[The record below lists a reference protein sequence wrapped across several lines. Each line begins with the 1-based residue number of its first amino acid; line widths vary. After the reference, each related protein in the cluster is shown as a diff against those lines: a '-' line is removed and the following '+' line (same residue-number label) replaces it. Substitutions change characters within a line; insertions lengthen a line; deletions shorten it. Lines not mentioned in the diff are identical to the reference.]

1 MYDMSPTSSTA
12 LLSSVHEDEDLG
24 SQQPAPRASRVS
36 LVARFSR
43 FMSSVHEVEDLGS
56 QQPAPRASRFS
67 RVASFSHFMRR
78 TQSQKVDADDS
89 ELAAEL
95 AKKVAERT
103 RTRTAHAL
111 FKTMNVNIYRLQLC
125 IPLDYLETL
134 ALLELRD
141 DNRRRRVDAASARS
155 TVVEIEQP
163 GGSAGPVMEGFEPHE
178 GAETAQLKDTM
189 HHTKVKLGAAQ
200 MLGSSR
206 LTLVSDP
213 GADEG
218 DGSSNQTKGKM
229 WQKLRRRQ
237 GLPVERMLGT
247 ALVQAFLGIKAL
259 LSHKDLANQ
268 AKRASAAPWQMPN
281 NRRFAWYVSVFKV
294 LIRSITGNGWFH
306 RAHLW
311 NLIFLQRVDGSF
323 EMSNHLAKVLKA
335 GPPNEDLAI
344 NPVSP
349 HDAQAL
355 RDSIPCS
362 LRAIYGDDVKN
373 QSLQELWSTILVLAQ
388 LEEYPYQWTENPNDP
403 AETHVTL
410 SDRSKM
416 FIQEQCR
423 EHPAIEPL
431 LQELRQEATNIVNQW
446 SEDFYELMR
455 EMYEKQQEGKD
466 EKGFIGLKMFWTL
479 DSGSKWRKMRATWLR
494 CWQSMKRSGKWVA
507 KAHPLSAICMVGAT
521 EPFSRSERILT
532 QTNTYVLMLT
542 VTVWF
547 YYSKAVTC
555 CKDFRS
561 HLECPDTFEVNEPC
575 LGYDFCAELG
585 SSGAMLPEELQPAE
599 FTCTAFPS
607 GTYTGTPAPRLP
619 PRALSPALLGL
630 GLCILWKPTEL
641 LEPSGMQPYPS
652 PPLDIVLPDFGTTTP
667 PS

>member
-1 MYDMSPTSSTA
+1 MDGLWTWSIVEGGSYFGAEGKDGAKQPTAGGDTLGSRVLEIARQEKLRLDNERLGNKPDTAEEGSEDAEASQGDEAAAGDQRSLERKIRRGQKRTSVMSNMLSTGTTLDTLDEDPSQPEAPGTADDDLESFDLEAAGGGWHDTYEPGYESHPLAAGCEAWEEESAFGHSVPVPGAMPEAMPACHLVTGSEVVHLSQDRATVVLTPPSTKRKALNSDTPALDEAKKLLLDILQNPNPIVAGGGMPGVTMDSFLRGRHFSIPVPARKLEDTDGGEDPQQKELDEVTTITTTTTTTTTTTRRYRRASNHGRTVRLGSTVGAPVDGKQGRPVCESREVMYDMSPTSSTA

-281 NRRFAWYVSVFKV
+281 NRRFA
-294 LIRSITGNGWFH
+294 
-306 RAHLW
+306 
-311 NLIFLQRVDGSF
+311 
-323 EMSNHLAKVLKA
+323 
-335 GPPNEDLAI
+335 
-344 NPVSP
+344 
-349 HDAQAL
+349 
-355 RDSIPCS
+355 
-362 LRAIYGDDVKN
+362 
-373 QSLQELWSTILVLAQ
+373 
-388 LEEYPYQWTENPNDP
+388 
-403 AETHVTL
+403 
-410 SDRSKM
+410 
-416 FIQEQCR
+416 
-423 EHPAIEPL
+423 
-431 LQELRQEATNIVNQW
+431 
-446 SEDFYELMR
+446 
-455 EMYEKQQEGKD
+455 
-466 EKGFIGLKMFWTL
+466 
-479 DSGSKWRKMRATWLR
+479 
-494 CWQSMKRSGKWVA
+494 
-507 KAHPLSAICMVGAT
+507 
-521 EPFSRSERILT
+521 
-532 QTNTYVLMLT
+532 
-542 VTVWF
+542 
-547 YYSKAVTC
+547 
-555 CKDFRS
+555 
-561 HLECPDTFEVNEPC
+561 
-575 LGYDFCAELG
+575 
-585 SSGAMLPEELQPAE
+585 
-599 FTCTAFPS
+599 
-607 GTYTGTPAPRLP
+607 
-619 PRALSPALLGL
+619 
-630 GLCILWKPTEL
+630 
-641 LEPSGMQPYPS
+641 
-652 PPLDIVLPDFGTTTP
+652 
-667 PS
+667 